1 MAIKDWVKHGED
13 WYKLKKVPSDKI
25 PRKGELYIQA
35 EPYEEVHSINH
46 RVTKVV
52 KKIRYAVVQS
62 YQWDSN
68 QPDYHVFKTK
78 KEAHNFIQHHIKT
91 KDY

>member
-13 WYKLKKVPSDKI
+13 WYKLKRVSGDKF
-25 PRKGELYIQA
+25 PRKGELSTFK
-35 EPYEEVHSINH
+35 EPYEETHRING
-46 RVTKVV
+46 RITKVV
-52 KKIRYAVVQS
+52 KKVKYVVVQS

-78 KEAHNFIQHHIKT
+78 KEAHDFIQHHIKT